1 MRNRISRGRSG
12 GRVPGQW
19 SHAVPFTPPPES
31 YSVAPLAALVRPYVR
46 NRSAGMVAENQPSW
60 GVPAGLQVLL
70 DLSQPVEVAA

>member
-1 MRNRISRGRSG
+1 M
-12 GRVPGQW
+12 
-19 SHAVPFTPPPES
+19 
-31 YSVAPLAALVRPYVR
+31 APLAALVRPYVR